1 MKNSLQCFWVQRVL
15 LVLSTFFFFFDHFRA
30 TPSAY
35 GGSQARGQSCS
46 RWPTPQPQQHQIQ
59 ALSATYTTAHGNTG
73 SSAHWARPGIEP
85 ATSWF
90 LVGFVSTAPRQE
102 LPSFLLLPG
111 GQTLRWCWQFG
122 SVIQY
127 LPPWAWQSH
136 EKSDTKQ
143 IIKNYKRVPWW
154 PSG

>member
-15 LVLSTFFFFFDHFRA
+15 LVLSTFFFFGHFRA

-73 SSAHWARPGIEP
+73 SLTQLTKLGIKP
-85 ATSWF
+85 TTSWM
-90 LVGFVSTAPRQE
+90 LVRVTSTEPRWE
-102 LPSFLLLPG
+102 LPVLSTFRHALKNLWVPSITTLIWSQGPLEVG
-111 GQTLRWCWQFG
+111 PDTQTTMLIWYW
-122 SVIQY
+122 
-127 LPPWAWQSH
+127 
-136 EKSDTKQ
+136 
-143 IIKNYKRVPWW
+143 KNASLMVT
-154 PSG
+154 